1 MRAREIIREIDV
13 LLTNLIDLLKPY
25 MDPIDQWELERDA
38 FEFIEKLSAWI
49 EAVEREAEKKNEN
62 RGKQVMSKPCR
73 ERIITY
79 CFQNACQEIILKYYG
94 DDLCEEETNV

>member
-49 EAVEREAEKKNEN
+49 EAVEREAEKKMKIEGN
-62 RGKQVMSKPCR
+62 K
-73 ERIITY
+73 
-79 CFQNACQEIILKYYG
+79 
-94 DDLCEEETNV
+94 